1 MPKAKKKLLPK
12 DFDTLL
18 KAGDIAA
25 LKAVFD
31 ACELDARGGYGKQTA
46 LAFRDCPDELARW
59 LVGQGAD
66 IEARDAY
73 GRTPLHEHA
82 GSWQGRVEV
91 LLDLGAD
98 IQAQDTEGDTPLHK
112 AARSGNAGAVGVLLA
127 RGARA
132 DALNAAGLTPLAAGL
147 QYCSNAQI
155 VEMADISALLLAAD
169 PPRKSGF
176 LDRVR
181 RAVSGRGDTTA
192 QGLPQLRAFVQRIG
206 ENFEFHRAGFNP
218 DYLEATSAALDRLY
232 GLFDAPPVPRRLM
245 HDGRAPIAVGP
256 GRWQD
261 QQQALWALLVP
272 SSGAAA
278 TVQGEVIR
286 IAGRIADEVD
296 RNGGANWDADYR
308 RMGQAFLAHLASGAP
323 LSDAERERAAGLVAE
338 VRTRDGAG
346 GELCELAVQWVR
358 LNPTPAPLSP
368 PDYAR

>member
-12 DFDTLL
+12 DFDALL

-25 LKAVFD
+25 LKAVFET
-31 ACELDARGGYGKQTA
+31 CELDARGGYGKQTA
-46 LAFRDCPDELARW
+46 LAFGDCPDELARW

-73 GRTPLHEHA
+73 GRTPLHERA
-82 GSWQGRVEV
+82 GSWQGGGEI

-98 IQAQDTEGDTPLHK
+98 IQATDGQGNTPLHG
-112 AARSGNAGAVGVLLA
+112 AAMSARLEAVRVLLA

-132 DALNAAGLTPLAAGL
+132 DAVNLAGQTPLAAGL
-147 QYCSNAQI
+147 QQCSNI
-155 VEMADISALLLAAD
+155 HIEPMAGIAALLLAAT
-169 PPRKSGF
+169 PPRTPGLF
-176 LDRVR
+176 DRLR
-181 RAVSGRGDTTA
+181 RAVSGGGDSGPVT
-192 QGLPQLRAFVQRIG
+192 PQMQAAVQRIG

-218 DYLEATSAALDRLY
+218 EFLEATSDGLHRLY
-232 GLFDAPPVPRRLM
+232 ALFDVPPVPRRLM
-245 HDGRAPIAVGP
+245 HDGLAPITVRG

-261 QQQALWALLVP
+261 QQQELWGLLVP
-272 SSGAAA
+272 SKGPAA

-323 LSDAERERAAGLVAE
+323 LSDAEQDRAARLVPE
-338 VRTRDGAG
+338 VRTREGAG